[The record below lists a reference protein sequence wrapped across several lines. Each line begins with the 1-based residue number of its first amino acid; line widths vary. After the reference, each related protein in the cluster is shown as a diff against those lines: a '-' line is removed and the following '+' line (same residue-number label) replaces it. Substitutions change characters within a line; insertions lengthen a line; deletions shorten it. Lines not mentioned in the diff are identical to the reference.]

1 MMTKKLNLMKM
12 KSKTFLGDSMMR
24 TLKGWFLY
32 KKTFYA
38 ICNTRQESPP
48 ATWQPIDDGFSVM
61 QGWWQTLVMW
71 KDTWPCTAMQVLCL
85 WPRKVTWKDMEL
97 SCTTQMVLP
106 TSCLWTMLRRKTRWL
121 LIANLM
127 TVCKLSNWANTQA
140 SKGSRKIWGHNI
152 HKNFQAKPRRS
163 NEWRL
168 WKPGE
173 WRWCK
178 PGEHWTK
185 ITPTLHTT
193 KTMKNTK
200 RKWAIMTTTTQR
212 QKNKM

>member
-12 KSKTFLGDSMMR
+12 KSRTFLGDSMMR

-152 HKNFQAKPRRS
+152 HKNAGQNLEDQMNEDYESQANEDDVSQVNTEQKSHRHYTLRKQWRIRRGS
-163 NEWRL
+163 
-168 WKPGE
+168 G
-173 WRWCK
+173 
-178 PGEHWTK
+178 
-185 ITPTLHTT
+185 
-193 KTMKNTK
+193 
-200 RKWAIMTTTTQR
+200 Q
-212 QKNKM
+212 